1 MLGRP
6 LSLVSVFI
14 IALTL
19 LGSAPAAAQSGARWT
34 DSDLAA
40 YSEFVLTGKVI
51 STDPGWDYAIET
63 IYTYVT
69 IEVDE
74 VLKGWIPEQRI
85 VLKQLGGLL
94 GEMGLAIGGQ
104 AVFSSG
110 EEVLLFLET
119 RPRDGSLYT
128 TALWEG
134 KWSIRRGE
142 AARGELALRTESAAD
157 LDPLDAEF
165 EETVDVRPLLPFLEE
180 LRRWAGEESRRAPR
194 GLRSFSPP
202 EAPLPSGEGEAA
214 LAIAGSGDG
223 RISPEFSFLDG
234 RWMEVDLGQAITVRI
249 HKKGEKGVSDKGFD
263 EAVAAADIWSSA
275 GSRLRLETEPKARFG
290 RRKGCGTRL
299 RTDGRILMVFRDP
312 CDDMA
317 DDGGTLATGGFWY
330 TCATVKVI
338 KGVPFCEIVSGF
350 LVTNSDSKEL
360 QPYLYNDACFQEII
374 THELGHSIGLGHT
387 NKKRA
392 MMYGGLDDDCLTAS
406 SPRQLKPDDR
416 KGLKAIYPK

>member
-6 LSLVSVFI
+6 LSLVSVLI

-19 LGSAPAAAQSGARWT
+19 FGGAPAAAQSGAQWT
-34 DSDLAA
+34 DPDLTA
-40 YSEFVLTGKVI
+40 YSDFVLTGKVI

-85 VLKQLGGLL
+85 VLKQLGGLV

-104 AVFSSG
+104 AAFSPG

-142 AARGELALRTESAAD
+142 SELGELALRTESAAD
-157 LDPLDAEF
+157 LDLADARF
-165 EETVDVRPLLPFLEE
+165 AGTVDVRSLLPFLEE
-180 LRRWAGEESRRAPR
+180 LRRWAGEESRRAPE
-194 GLRSFSPP
+194 GLRMFSPP
-202 EAPLPSGEGEAA
+202 EAPLASGSTETATAA
-214 LAIAGSGDG
+214 AEMGNA
-223 RISPEFSFLDG
+223 RISPEYSFLDG
-234 RWMEVDLGQAITVRI
+234 RWMEVDLGQSIPIRI

-263 EAVAAADIWSSA
+263 EAVAAADIWSNA

-312 CDDMA
+312 CDEMA
-317 DDGGTLATGGFWY
+317 DGGGTLATGGFWY
-330 TCATVKVI
+330 TCATIKVV

-360 QPYLYNDACFQEII
+360 QPYLYNDVCFQEII
-374 THELGHSIGLGHT
+374 THELGHSLGLDHT
-387 NKKRA
+387 SKKRA
-392 MMYGGLDDDCLTAS
+392 MMYGKLDNACLTAS
-406 SPRQLKPDDR
+406 SARGLKPDDR